1 MDTTLTPNSQVR
13 ALDINSGT
21 SQTLSPPLTASAQ
34 SSAFSQDEKNSS
46 QQHSS
51 KQSSKQAFAPFTD
64 ASDSSNNNR
73 PANSAESVEREQ
85 AQDALQAVLDSAK
98 QAQSNLQRLNTTI
111 EFSVDEDTGRDVVTL
126 KDKNSQEVI
135 KQFPTEEVLTVLK
148 QISELTGSLMDTEA

>member
-13 ALDINSGT
+13 VLDVNSGT
-21 SQTLSPPLTASAQ
+21 SQTLAPPLTASAQ

-51 KQSSKQAFAPFTD
+51 KQAFTPFTD
-64 ASDSSNNNR
+64 DSDSSNNNR
-73 PANSAESVEREQ
+73 QANSAGSVDREQ

>member
-13 ALDINSGT
+13 VLDVNTGNSQALT
-21 SQTLSPPLTASAQ
+21 PPLTANAQ
-34 SSAFSQDEKNSS
+34 SSAFSQDDKNSS
-46 QQHSS
+46 QQNASN
-51 KQSSKQAFAPFTD
+51 QAFAAFVG
-64 ASDSSNNNR
+64 
-73 PANSAESVEREQ
+73 NSADTSNDNRQTNNAESIDDEQ
-85 AQDALQAVLDSAK
+85 TQDALQAVLDSAK

-126 KDKNSQEVI
+126 KDKSSQEVI